1 MDSMEDLLK
10 AKKPT
15 EPPQLQAMKDYV
27 FSKHNEIVKCSVSQ
41 FGYILIV
48 PNASLASTLHM
59 ESPQIIAVCNLD
71 KKLFI
76 RIGHF

>member
-1 MDSMEDLLK
+1 MEDLLK
-10 AKKPT
+10 VKKPT

>member
-1 MDSMEDLLK
+1 MEDLLK